1 MSKSTQ
7 RSVTTTFR
15 TLPGVRDALQIAAE
29 RENRSMSNLMEHL
42 AIEHCRSLGI
52 PIAELETAGG
62 LAAMRGDHGG
72 RR

>member
-1 MSKSTQ
+1 MSKPAQ

-29 RENRSMSNLMEHL
+29 RENRSMSNLMERL

-52 PIAELETAGG
+52 PIVGLETTGG
-62 LAAMRGDHGG
+62 PAAMRGDHGG